1 MAPSHTASQHWA
13 ELAKLEPD
21 QGVQLQFVVGA
32 SGDIFQ
38 AVRNRWQIITSSR
51 LSGYKFGAQG
61 PVLTFSFKQ
70 DTAASEQT
78 QGTGS
83 KSAHR

>member
-13 ELAKLEPD
+13 ELAKLEPN
-21 QGVQLQFVVGA
+21 QGVELQFVVGA
-32 SGDIFQ
+32 SGELFL
-38 AVRNRWQIITSSR
+38 AARNRWQIITSSG

-78 QGTGS
+78 QGISS